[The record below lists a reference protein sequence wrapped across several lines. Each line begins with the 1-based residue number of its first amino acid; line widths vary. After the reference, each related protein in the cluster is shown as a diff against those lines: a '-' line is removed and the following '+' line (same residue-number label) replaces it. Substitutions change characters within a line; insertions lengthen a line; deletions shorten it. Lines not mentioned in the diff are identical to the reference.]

1 MIVSEVHH
9 GYALRIDLER
19 PFDEAVAMIKESL
32 AESGFGILTE
42 IDLKKTLK
50 NKIDVDIE
58 DQVIL
63 GACNPRF
70 AYRGIQVE
78 PSLGLLLPCNVV
90 VRHSAGVTVVET
102 IDPETMVTL
111 TGNPEMEAVAL
122 EVRAGLKAALERVA
136 AS

>member
-1 MIVSEVHH
+1 MS
-9 GYALRIDLER
+9 YALRIDLER

-50 NKIDVDIE
+50 NTIDVDIE

-136 AS
+136 AA

>member
-1 MIVSEVHH
+1 M
-9 GYALRIDLER
+9 
-19 PFDEAVAMIKESL
+19 
-32 AESGFGILTE
+32 
-42 IDLKKTLK
+42 
-50 NKIDVDIE
+50 
-58 DQVIL
+58 IL

>member
-1 MIVSEVHH
+1 MS
-9 GYALRIDLER
+9 YALRIDLER
-19 PFDEAVAMIKESL
+19 PFDEAVAMIKESP

>member
-1 MIVSEVHH
+1 MS
-9 GYALRIDLER
+9 YALRIDLER

-50 NKIDVDIE
+50 NKIDVDID